1 MRYGAESA
9 AGRPAAAGAAA
20 ARPLPSA
27 ASNNTQQPKPRAK
40 TRAAFFLLARAAF
53 IGRAFFYPLRGDAP
67 RTPRWRETAR
77 RIWPPKPEPVKQA
90 KCGLPLLSDCRAARR
105 NQDTKRRFFA
115 APRAPHKA
123 HKLGMRD
130 RKTALPARH
139 TGPAAPQDAQPAL
152 FRRQPQPLRYFS
164 PLCSVCHC
172 SRRAPR
178 VNRRRAYACAQH
190 PCAKTRGVTAY
201 SSPGTPF
208 SRPAGGFCFPPRPRR
223 RSRT

>member
-27 ASNNTQQPKPRAK
+27 ASNNTQQPKLRAK

-130 RKTALPARH
+130 RKTAMPA
-139 TGPAAPQDAQPAL
+139 Q
-152 FRRQPQPLRYFS
+152 
-164 PLCSVCHC
+164 
-172 SRRAPR
+172 
-178 VNRRRAYACAQH
+178 
-190 PCAKTRGVTAY
+190 
-201 SSPGTPF
+201 
-208 SRPAGGFCFPPRPRR
+208 PRR
-223 RSRT
+223 RMLNRRSFAASLSRSDTLARCAPSATAPAARRV